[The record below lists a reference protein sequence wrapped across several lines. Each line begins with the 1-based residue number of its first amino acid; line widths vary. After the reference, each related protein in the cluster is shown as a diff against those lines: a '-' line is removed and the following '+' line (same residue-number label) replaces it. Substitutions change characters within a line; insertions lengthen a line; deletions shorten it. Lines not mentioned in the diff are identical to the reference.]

1 MAAAATHEEAAA
13 RTAVV
18 ATAQAMSRLGL
29 SPGRSGN
36 VSRRWATGFL
46 ITPSGVAYGDL
57 APDAVVFVA
66 DDGSVAGRL
75 KPSSEWQMHRAIYR
89 ARPDRHAIVHTHSL
103 HAIVLAAHGRPIPA
117 FHYMVAMA
125 GGVDIPCV
133 GYATFGTDDLARI
146 VADGVR
152 DRDACLMA
160 HHGQVAIGAD
170 LQAALEL
177 AADVE
182 TLAEQYVKA
191 LSIGTPRILPDEE
204 MHRVVAKFSRYG
216 QRAQAQPD
224 DGAAA
229 KKKRKT

>member
-1 MAAAATHEEAAA
+1 MAASGDERTVRAAI
-13 RTAVV
+13 V
-18 ATAQAMSRLGL
+18 ATAQDMSRRGL

-36 VSRRWATGFL
+36 VSQRWKSGFF

-57 APDAVVFVA
+57 AEDAIVFVE
-66 DDGSVAGRL
+66 DDGAAHGGL

-89 ARPDRHAIVHTHSL
+89 ARSDRNAIVHTHSL
-103 HAIVLAAHGRPIPA
+103 HAVVLAAHGRPIPA

-133 GYATFGTDDLARI
+133 GYATFGTEDLARL
-146 VADGVR
+146 VADGLR

-160 HHGQVAIGAD
+160 HHGQVAIAAD

-177 AADVE
+177 AAEVE

-191 LSIGTPRILPDEE
+191 LSIGTPQILPDDE
-204 MHRVVAKFSRYG
+204 MQRVVAKFSRYG
-216 QRAQAQPD
+216 QRAQ
-224 DGAAA
+224 GAPEHSAPA
-229 KKKRKT
+229 KKKRTT

>member
-1 MAAAATHEEAAA
+1 MATSGDERSVRAAI
-13 RTAVV
+13 V
-18 ATAQAMSRLGL
+18 ATAQEMSRRGL

-36 VSRRWATGFL
+36 VSQRWDSGFL

-57 APDAVVFVA
+57 AADAIVFVD
-66 DDGSVAGRL
+66 DDGSFRGDL

-89 ARPDRHAIVHTHSL
+89 ARPDRHAIVHSHSL
-103 HAIVLAAHGRPIPA
+103 HAVVLAAHRRPIPA

-125 GGVDIPCV
+125 GGIDIPCV
-133 GYATFGTDDLARI
+133 GYATFGTEDLARI
-146 VADGVR
+146 VADGLT

-170 LQAALEL
+170 LQAAFEL

-191 LSIGTPRILPDEE
+191 LSIGTPQILPDDE
-204 MHRVVAKFSRYG
+204 MQRVVAKFSSYG
-216 QRAQAQPD
+216 QRAQDAPA
-224 DGAAA
+224 DGVPVD
-229 KKKRKT
+229 KKR